1 MDPEISHRCSNCGAA
16 IRSRA
21 QFCAQCG
28 KQVKKDA
35 AGSKPVVAPS
45 EPKKA
50 KRSEKEMKTTPLTP
64 LKQPAEPV
72 AEATPNAN
80 AQAALETLDGTHAVP
95 AVWVDEKQA
104 KKHRVKDAARGMVK
118 ENVKPRVEKLRK
130 VSNVVL
136 EEAAIDPSLR
146 FVLIAALIF
155 IVFVTVLLLSFLK

>member
-28 KQVKKDA
+28 KQVKKNKSRSNSA
-35 AGSKPVVAPS
+35 VSSA
-45 EPKKA
+45 EPKQT
-50 KRSEKEMKTTPLTP
+50 KRAEKELKTTPLTP
-64 LKQPAEPV
+64 LKPAAEP
-72 AEATPNAN
+72 AKESTPNVN
-80 AQAALETLDGTHAVP
+80 APALVDTLDGKHGLQS
-95 AVWVDEKQA
+95 VWVDEKQA
-104 KKHRVKDAARGMVK
+104 KKHRVKDAAREMVQ
-118 ENVKPRVEKLRK
+118 ENVRPRVEKLRK

-155 IVFVTVLLLSFLK
+155 IVFVTVLLLSFVR

>member
-28 KQVKKDA
+28 NSIKKEA

-45 EPKKA
+45 ESRKK
-50 KRSEKEMKTTPLTP
+50 KRSEKELKTTPLTP
-64 LKQPAEPV
+64 LKQATEPV

-80 AQAALETLDGTHAVP
+80 APAVVDTLDGTHAIQS
-95 AVWVDEKQA
+95 VWVDEKQA
-104 KKHRVKDAARGMVK
+104 KKHRVKDAAREMVQ
-118 ENVKPRVEKLRK
+118 ENVRPRVEKLRK
-130 VSNVVL
+130 VSNVVF

-155 IVFVTVLLLSFLK
+155 IVFVAVLLLSFIR